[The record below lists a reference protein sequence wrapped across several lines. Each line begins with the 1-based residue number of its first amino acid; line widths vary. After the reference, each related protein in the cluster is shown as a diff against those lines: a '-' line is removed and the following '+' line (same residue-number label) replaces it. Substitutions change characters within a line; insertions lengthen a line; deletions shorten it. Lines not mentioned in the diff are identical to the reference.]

1 MKDLIDELQATG
13 RAVGDASLPA
23 GAAKVVSLTRS
34 YPADAEDVW
43 DAITTPERIAR
54 WFLPVSGDLR
64 LGGTY
69 QLEGNAGGEIRACE
83 PPRRLLVTWI
93 MGEPEGPGD
102 SSLVEVVL
110 EPDPD
115 LGGTRLT
122 LTHTAVVPPEMWDTF
137 GPGAVGVGW
146 DLGLLSLASHLEGR
160 DFDPAEVE
168 TSPEMRSVMVAS
180 SEDWGRA
187 YGEAGAD
194 DETVARATAATTEF
208 YVPSDTS
215 SDNPPDDRPDNGAA

>member
-1 MKDLIDELQATG
+1 MKDLIDELQANT
-13 RAVGDASLPA
+13 REVGSATLSA
-23 GAAKVVSLTRS
+23 GEAKVVKLSRS

-43 DAITTPERIAR
+43 DALTTPERLAR

-64 LGGTY
+64 VGGTY

-83 PPRRLLVTWI
+83 PPRRLQLTWI
-93 MGEPEGPGD
+93 MGPPEGPED
-102 SSLVEVVL
+102 SSIVDVVL

-146 DLGLLSLASHLEGR
+146 ELGVVSLAAHLEGQEIGT
-160 DFDPAEVE
+160 PADLE
-168 TSPEMRSVMVAS
+168 TNPEYHAALAAS
-180 SEDWGRA
+180 SEEWGVAYRA
-187 YGEAGAD
+187 AGVD
-194 DETVARATAATTEF
+194 DETVARAVAATTGF
-208 YVPSDTS
+208 YVPSET
-215 SDNPPDDRPDNGAA
+215 

>member
-1 MKDLIDELQATG
+1 MKDLIDELQATA
-13 RAVGDASLPA
+13 REVGSGTLPA
-23 GAAKVVSLTRS
+23 GEAKVVKLARS

-43 DAITTPERIAR
+43 DAITTPERLAR

-83 PPRRLLVTWI
+83 PPRHLQLTWI
-93 MGEPEGPGD
+93 MGPPEGPED
-102 SSLVEVVL
+102 SSIVDVVL

-146 DLGLLSLASHLEGR
+146 DLGVVSLAAHLEGQEIGT
-160 DFDPAEVE
+160 PADLE
-168 TSPEMRSVMVAS
+168 TNPEMHAAMAAS
-180 SEDWGRA
+180 SEEWGAAYRA
-187 YGEAGAD
+187 SGAD
-194 DETVARATAATTEF
+194 DETVARAVAATTGF
-208 YVPSDTS
+208 YVPSET
-215 SDNPPDDRPDNGAA
+215 

>member
-1 MKDLIDELQATG
+1 MKDLIDELQANT
-13 RAVGDASLPA
+13 REVGSATLPA
-23 GAAKVVSLTRS
+23 GEAKVVKLSRS

-43 DAITTPERIAR
+43 DALTTPERLAR

-64 LGGTY
+64 VGGTY

-83 PPRRLLVTWI
+83 PPRRLQLTWI
-93 MGEPEGPGD
+93 MGPPEGPED
-102 SSLVEVVL
+102 SSIVDVVL

-146 DLGLLSLASHLEGR
+146 ELGVVSLAAHLEGQEIGT
-160 DFDPAEVE
+160 PADLE
-168 TSPEMRSVMVAS
+168 TNPEYHAALAAS
-180 SEDWGRA
+180 SEEWGVAYRA
-187 YGEAGAD
+187 AGVD
-194 DETVARATAATTEF
+194 DETVARAVAATTGF
-208 YVPSDTS
+208 YVPSET
-215 SDNPPDDRPDNGAA
+215 

>member
-1 MKDLIDELQATG
+1 MKDLIDELQANT
-13 RAVGDASLPA
+13 REVGSATLSA
-23 GAAKVVSLTRS
+23 GEAKVVKLSRS

-43 DAITTPERIAR
+43 DALTTPERLAR

-64 LGGTY
+64 VGGTY

-83 PPRRLLVTWI
+83 PPRRLQLTWI
-93 MGEPEGPGD
+93 MGPPEGPED
-102 SSLVEVVL
+102 SSIVDVVL

-146 DLGLLSLASHLEGR
+146 ELGVVSLAAHLEGQEIGT
-160 DFDPAEVE
+160 PADLE
-168 TSPEMRSVMVAS
+168 TNPEYHAALAAS
-180 SEDWGRA
+180 SEEWGVAYRA
-187 YGEAGAD
+187 AGVD
-194 DETVARATAATTEF
+194 DEIVARAVAATTGF
-208 YVPSDTS
+208 YVPSET
-215 SDNPPDDRPDNGAA
+215 

>member
-1 MKDLIDELQATG
+1 MKDLIDELQANT
-13 RAVGDASLPA
+13 RAVGSATLPA
-23 GAAKVVSLTRS
+23 GEAKVVTLSRS
-34 YPADAEDVW
+34 YRADAEDVW
-43 DAITTPERIAR
+43 DAITTPERLAR

-83 PPRRLLVTWI
+83 PPRRLQLTWI
-93 MGEPEGPGD
+93 MGEPEGPED
-102 SSLVEVVL
+102 SSIVDVVL

-146 DLGLLSLASHLEGR
+146 DLGVVSLAAHLEGQEIGTPS
-160 DFDPAEVE
+160 DLE
-168 TSPEMRSVMVAS
+168 TNPEMHAAMAAS
-180 SEDWGRA
+180 SEEWGAAYRA
-187 YGEAGAD
+187 SGAD
-194 DETVARATAATTEF
+194 DETVARAVAATTGF
-208 YVPSDTS
+208 YVPSET
-215 SDNPPDDRPDNGAA
+215 

>member
-1 MKDLIDELQATG
+1 MKDLIDELQANT
-13 RAVGDASLPA
+13 REVGSATLPA
-23 GAAKVVSLTRS
+23 GEAKVVKLSRS

-43 DAITTPERIAR
+43 DALTTPERLAR

-64 LGGTY
+64 VGGTY

-83 PPRRLLVTWI
+83 PPRRLQLTWI
-93 MGEPEGPGD
+93 MGPPEGPED
-102 SSLVEVVL
+102 SSIVDVVL

-146 DLGLLSLASHLEGR
+146 ELGVVSLAAHLEGQEIGT
-160 DFDPAEVE
+160 PADLE
-168 TSPEMRSVMVAS
+168 TNPEYHAALAAS
-180 SEDWGRA
+180 SEEWGVAYRA
-187 YGEAGAD
+187 AGVD
-194 DETVARATAATTEF
+194 DEIVARAVAATTGF
-208 YVPSDTS
+208 YVPSET
-215 SDNPPDDRPDNGAA
+215 

>member
-1 MKDLIDELQATG
+1 MKDLIDELQANT
-13 RAVGDASLPA
+13 REVASATLPA
-23 GAAKVVSLTRS
+23 GEAKVVKLSRS

-43 DAITTPERIAR
+43 DALTTPERLAR

-64 LGGTY
+64 VGGTY

-83 PPRRLLVTWI
+83 PPRRLQLTWI
-93 MGEPEGPGD
+93 MGPPEGPED
-102 SSLVEVVL
+102 SSIVDVVL

-146 DLGLLSLASHLEGR
+146 ELGVVSLAAHLEGQEIGT
-160 DFDPAEVE
+160 PADLE
-168 TSPEMRSVMVAS
+168 TNPEYHAALAAS
-180 SEDWGRA
+180 SEEWGVAYRA
-187 YGEAGAD
+187 AGVD
-194 DETVARATAATTEF
+194 DEIVARAVAATTGF
-208 YVPSDTS
+208 YVPSET
-215 SDNPPDDRPDNGAA
+215 

>member
-1 MKDLIDELQATG
+1 MKDLIDELQANT
-13 RAVGDASLPA
+13 REVGSATLPA
-23 GAAKVVSLTRS
+23 GEAKVVKLSRS

-43 DAITTPERIAR
+43 DALTTPERLAR

-64 LGGTY
+64 VGGTY

-83 PPRRLLVTWI
+83 PPRRLQLTWI
-93 MGEPEGPGD
+93 MGPPEGPED
-102 SSLVEVVL
+102 SSIVDVVL

-146 DLGLLSLASHLEGR
+146 ELGVVSLAAHLEGQEIGT
-160 DFDPAEVE
+160 PADLE
-168 TSPEMRSVMVAS
+168 TNPEYHAALAAS
-180 SEDWGRA
+180 SEEWGVAYRA
-187 YGEAGAD
+187 AGAD
-194 DETVARATAATTEF
+194 DETVAHAVAATTGF
-208 YVPSDTS
+208 YVPSET
-215 SDNPPDDRPDNGAA
+215 

>member
-1 MKDLIDELQATG
+1 MKDLIDELQATARG
-13 RAVGDASLPA
+13 VGSGTLPA
-23 GAAKVVSLTRS
+23 GEAKVVTLSRR

-43 DAITTPERIAR
+43 DAITTPERLAR

-69 QLEGNAGGEIRACE
+69 QLEGNAGGEIRRCE
-83 PPRRLLVTWI
+83 PPRRLQLTWI
-93 MGEPEGPGD
+93 MGEAPGPDD
-102 SSLVEVVL
+102 SSIVDVVL
-110 EPDPD
+110 EADPD

-146 DLGLLSLASHLEGR
+146 ELGVLSLAAHLEGE
-160 DFDPAEVE
+160 DLGTPAELE
-168 TSPEMRSVMVAS
+168 GSPEMRAVMTAS
-180 SEDWGRA
+180 SEEWGAA
-187 YGEAGAD
+187 YRESGAD

-208 YVPSDTS
+208 YVPSES
-215 SDNPPDDRPDNGAA
+215 

>member
-1 MKDLIDELQATG
+1 VGSAT
-13 RAVGDASLPA
+13 LPA
-23 GAAKVVSLTRS
+23 GEAKVVKLSRS

-43 DAITTPERIAR
+43 DALTTPERLAR

-64 LGGTY
+64 VGGTY

-83 PPRRLLVTWI
+83 PPRRLQLTWI
-93 MGEPEGPGD
+93 MGPPEGPED
-102 SSLVEVVL
+102 SSIVDVVL

-146 DLGLLSLASHLEGR
+146 ELGVVSLAAHLEGQEIGT
-160 DFDPAEVE
+160 PADLE
-168 TSPEMRSVMVAS
+168 TNPEYHAALAAS
-180 SEDWGRA
+180 SEEWGVAYRA
-187 YGEAGAD
+187 AGAD
-194 DETVARATAATTEF
+194 DETVAHAVAATTGF
-208 YVPSDTS
+208 YVPSET
-215 SDNPPDDRPDNGAA
+215 

>member
-13 RAVGDASLPA
+13 REVGDGSLPA
-23 GAAKVVSLTRS
+23 GAAKVVTLTRR
-34 YPADAEDVW
+34 YPTDADDVW
-43 DAITTPERIAR
+43 DAITTPERVAR

-64 LGGTY
+64 LGGSY
-69 QLEGNAGGEIRACE
+69 QLEGNAGGRIRACE
-83 PPRRLLVTWI
+83 PPRRLQLTWN
-93 MGEPEGPGD
+93 MGDPEGPD
-102 SSLVEVVL
+102 DASIVDVVL

-146 DLGLLSLASHLEGR
+146 DLGVLSLASHLEGR
-160 DFDPAEVE
+160 DLNPEELE
-168 TSPEMRSVMVAS
+168 TNPEMRAVMTAS
-180 SEDWGRA
+180 SEEWGRA

-208 YVPSDTS
+208 YVPSD
-215 SDNPPDDRPDNGAA
+215 NPPGNGASES